1 MKIQMSC
8 LFLDG
13 LSYGPLLLYFKGSNV
28 ASLIYARNNEL
39 VFYQAVVWKNLF
51 SLKIYIWSLIPV
63 TLLEVFLKSIDESV
77 LGC

>member
-8 LFLDG
+8 LFLGG

-39 VFYQAVVWKNLF
+39 VFYQAVV
-51 SLKIYIWSLIPV
+51 
-63 TLLEVFLKSIDESV
+63 
-77 LGC
+77 